1 MQDRLDILRG
11 ELERLFSTANLKELC
26 ADHLGVDPAAAG
38 LADESKAVFARRIIE
53 WCERNKAVE
62 ALADAMMLTK
72 KGMVDPRV
80 KQIYQDRFHRGAP
93 VTGEIP
99 GFGLGELIGEDGV
112 GAVFACTAEGTEAAG
127 AARHAVWIIH
137 GEHALDTTAVQRFL
151 TQLRV
156 LQRIDNES
164 IQQVERVGLLA
175 DGRPFAVIRWIEGAT
190 LAALAPLPLTR
201 ALAVFAAVLE
211 ALDAV
216 HALGLI
222 HADLRPENV
231 LVRAAAEGA
240 GEDAPPHVVLLG
252 LGVDK
257 LFHQPEPPGPGGA
270 LLALGMVKNL
280 APELA
285 RGNPADIRSDIYGL
299 GALLFEAITGK
310 PVFPGRCP
318 ADVLAA
324 HLTKPP
330 PEASGQIETPIPGTI
345 DAMIGRLLA
354 KSPAQRPR
362 DIAEVRKELVEARRV
377 AEEAA
382 ARAAQTGTL
391 EDIETWADALIGNPG
406 DREVLEELFRETR
419 RCNAWGAAV
428 QVLEEAAAIA
438 DDVQI
443 GRRLLLAAA
452 DGATRHLKDFAR
464 AGEILSQ
471 LQEADP
477 GDEEIAEA
485 QLRLLRAEGRFETLI
500 EKLVAKAEAID
511 NDLARLGVI
520 REIAE
525 VYEKELKE
533 PGRAFDYY
541 LACLGAGIE
550 EELVERLER
559 LAVRSGR
566 LAELA
571 ASCAP
576 IVAAAEQSGDT
587 EGAIYLYRKLGG
599 WYLER
604 LDQPTHALTCFQKV
618 LDLAPADTAALEA
631 LADLYRGAQ
640 QWKELAEAL
649 IRLGEAERSPARGRD
664 RLAAAARV
672 QYERLSE
679 TDTAREIIEGVLA
692 EDPAH
697 AEAGNLAATIHEKS
711 GNWDKLAA
719 LLARKADGIAAGSE
733 QAAARVRLG
742 EIYEDRLSDLKSA
755 REQFVKARSADAR
768 NLDALKG
775 LERICARQS
784 DHAGLHEVLEQE
796 LELAVTPRQRVLLL
810 ERLAE
815 IDEEEFRDDA
825 RAIARHAE
833 IRKVDPAHKS
843 ALIVLTRLYRRSG
856 AFEELAGILEER
868 AGLTDDADEKREL
881 LHERAEVIRED
892 IGDAQRAAAAFA
904 ELASHG
910 AGDEA
915 LDALAR
921 TQAEAGD
928 FAAAD
933 GTLGRMAEA
942 ATAPERKI
950 ALMLRRA
957 TLQCDRLE
965 DRALAAGT
973 LRKARDLAPRDR
985 GLIAELARVY
995 QLQGNFSAT
1004 LGLLEEEL
1012 ELAEGSNARAEIYAR
1027 MGLVALGKL
1036 KDEDKAIGF
1045 FEHALAIDKS
1055 NLIAGDNVST
1065 LYRKRGDWA
1074 KALPIYELWAAS
1086 AGVLDDEKKIELFT
1100 QMGEAYDNLGRRDD
1114 ALASFRRAATLA
1126 SEPRLMRRLGEVA
1139 LGLGEHTLAREQLS
1153 RYLEAAAGTGIEPDE
1168 KVQVLVLLGR
1178 ACLAG
1183 GDAGEAAKLARQAT
1197 VMAPEDNP
1205 ARLLL
1210 AEVHEERGDFRG
1222 AVEARQRVLEA
1233 MGDGDPERLPL
1244 VRKTA
1249 SLLFEKLRDSDGAS
1263 RLLTE
1268 EIERH
1273 PEDRD
1278 VLGDLLKIY
1287 YAAKRYAD
1295 VVEVVLRIADLV
1307 DDPGQLARYYVTV
1320 AKIYR
1325 RELKQLDEA
1334 LTYFELA
1341 VEQDPSLSDAEEAL
1355 VEILSEREDW
1365 ERLEKHYK
1373 KAIARLPKDA
1383 LVEEKLELYRP
1394 LAGLLLEKLDR
1405 EQDGLMI
1412 TEVIAKLAPED
1423 VTWREKLA
1431 GLYGW
1436 RPEHAEKAVALHRSM
1451 LEANPAR
1458 VESFRGLYR
1467 IFSAQE
1473 EPDRTW
1479 CAASMLALLNQAS
1492 PDERKFYRDF
1502 QPEDVPQMQSRLK
1515 DEHWGRQLFH
1525 PELNQNISAIFSVVG
1540 KAISKAKAQPLDRFG
1555 LSAAGAVD
1563 PARDESDFCRFLNFA
1578 AGALGID
1585 PPPVHFHEGQ
1595 GGGFA
1600 LIESDPPALVVGKE
1614 AQKLKDRLGL
1624 AFALGQQLTVL
1635 KPGLFV
1641 HRLVSSGTELS
1652 AWLLASIKIFV
1663 PALPV
1668 PADLAGPVQERLSPI
1683 REALTN
1689 ADLEKL
1695 QGYVQSFVSTA
1706 ADVNLKRWARA
1717 IDRTGDRAGLLL
1729 AGDVAVAVRV
1739 LKPQIEDKAQLS
1751 SRLRDLTLFT
1761 ISDEHHLLRTRLGYA
1776 LKNG

>member
-11 ELERLFSTANLKELC
+11 ELERLFSAANLKELC
-26 ADHLGVDPAAAG
+26 TDHLGVDPAAAG
-38 LADESKAVFARRIIE
+38 LADESKAVFVRRLIE
-53 WCERNKAVE
+53 WCDGHAAVE
-62 ALADAMMLTK
+62 ALADAMLLTK
-72 KGMVDPRV
+72 KGMVDPRI
-80 KQIYQDRFHRGAP
+80 KQIYQDRYRHGAP
-93 VTGEIP
+93 APDAIP
-99 GFGLGELIGEDGV
+99 GWRLGELIGEDGV
-112 GAVFACTAEGTEAAG
+112 GAVWACTPADGAAG
-127 AARHAVWIIH
+127 SGARHAAWVIH
-137 GEHALDTTAVQRFL
+137 GEHALDAAAVQRFL
-151 TQLRV
+151 TQMRV
-156 LQRIDNES
+156 LQRVANEA
-164 IQQVERVGLLA
+164 IQPVTVAGLLP
-175 DGRPFAVIRWIEGAT
+175 DGRPYAVIRWIEGRT
-190 LAALAPLPLTR
+190 LAALAPLPVTR
-201 ALAVFAAVLE
+201 ALAIFSAVLE

-216 HALGLI
+216 HTLGLA

-231 LVRAAAEGA
+231 LVRDPGEGA
-240 GEDAPPHVVLLG
+240 AEDAPAGVVLLG

-257 LFHQPEPPGPGGA
+257 LFHKPEPPGPGGA
-270 LLALGMVKNL
+270 MLALGMVKNL
-280 APELA
+280 APEIA
-285 RGNPADIRSDIYGL
+285 RGTPADVRSDIYSL
-299 GALLFEAITGK
+299 GTLLFEAITGK
-310 PVFPGRCP
+310 PVFPGRFP

-324 HLTKPP
+324 HLTKAP
-330 PEASGQIETPIPGTI
+330 PEAGSQLEDPVPGSV
-345 DAMIGRLLA
+345 DKLIGRLLG
-354 KSPAQRPR
+354 KTPAQRPK
-362 DIAEVRKELVEARRV
+362 DIAEVRKDLAEARRA

-391 EDIETWADALIGNPG
+391 EDIETWADALIENPG
-406 DREVLEELFRETR
+406 DTEVLEELFRETK

-438 DDVQI
+438 DDVAV

-471 LQEADP
+471 LREANPDDP
-477 GDEEIAEA
+477 DIAEA
-485 QLRLLRAEGRFETLI
+485 MLRLLRAEGSFEKLI
-500 EKLVAKAEAID
+500 EKLVAKAEAIES
-511 NDLARLGVI
+511 DLERLGVI
-520 REIAE
+520 REIAD
-525 VYEKELKE
+525 VYENELKDA
-533 PGRAFDYY
+533 GKAFDYY

-550 EELVERLER
+550 EDLVDRLER
-559 LAVRSGR
+559 LALRAGR
-566 LAELA
+566 LEELA
-571 ASCAP
+571 AACAP
-576 IVAAAEQSGDT
+576 IVAAAEQGSDG

-604 LDQPTHALTCFQKV
+604 LDQPTYALTCFQKV
-618 LDLAPADTAALEA
+618 LELAPADTAALEA
-631 LADLYRGAQ
+631 MADLYRGAQ
-640 QWKELAEAL
+640 QWKELAEVL
-649 IRLGEAERSPARGRD
+649 VRLGESESSPARGRD

-672 QYERLSE
+672 YHDRLSE
-679 TDTAREIIEGVLA
+679 TDTAREILEGVLA

-697 AEAGNLAATIHEKS
+697 AEAGELLTAIHEKA
-711 GNWDKLAA
+711 GKWDQVAA
-719 LLARKADGIAAGSE
+719 MLVRKADGMAAGSE

-742 EIYEDRLSDLKSA
+742 EIFEDRLNDLKAA
-755 REQFVKARSADAR
+755 RENFEKARAADSK

-784 DHAGLHEVLEQE
+784 DHAGLHKVLEQE
-796 LELAVTPRQRVLLL
+796 LEIAVTPRQRVLLL

-825 RAIARHAE
+825 RAISRYLE
-833 IRKVDPAHKS
+833 IRRIDAAHKS
-843 ALIVLTRLYRRSG
+843 ALIVLTRLYRRGG
-856 AFEELAGILEER
+856 AFEDLVRILEER
-868 AGLTDDADEKREL
+868 AGLTEDAEEKREL

-892 IGDAQRAAAAFA
+892 IGDAQRAARAFG
-904 ELASHG
+904 ELASLG
-910 AGDEA
+910 AGDDALEA
-915 LDALAR
+915 LAHSQED
-921 TQAEAGD
+921 AGD
-928 FAAAD
+928 FTAADETLGKMVEAAA
-933 GTLGRMAEA
+933 
-942 ATAPERKI
+942 APERRI
-950 ALMLRRA
+950 ALMLRRSR
-957 TLQCDRLE
+957 LQYDRLG
-965 DRALAAGT
+965 DLSLAAGT

-985 GLIAELARVY
+985 SLIDELARVY
-995 QLQGNFSAT
+995 QLQGNFSAA
-1004 LGLLEEEL
+1004 LVLLEEEL
-1012 ELAEGSNARAEIYAR
+1012 ELAEGSNARAEIYGR
-1027 MGLVALGKL
+1027 MGVLALESL
-1036 KDEDKAIGF
+1036 KDEEKAISC

-1055 NLIAGDNVST
+1055 NLVAGDNVST

-1086 AGVLDDEKKIELFT
+1086 AGVLDDEKKLELFT

-1114 ALASFRRAATLA
+1114 ALASFRKAATLA

-1153 RYLEAAAGTGIEPDE
+1153 RYLEAAGTGIDLGE
-1168 KVQVLVLLGR
+1168 KVSALVLLGR

-1183 GDAGEAAKLARQAT
+1183 GDANEAAKLARQAT
-1197 VMAPEDNP
+1197 VMAPDDNP

-1233 MGDGDPERLPL
+1233 MGNDDPGRLAL

-1249 SLLFEKLRDSDGAS
+1249 SLMFEKLRDSDGAS
-1263 RLLTE
+1263 RLLNQ

-1278 VLGDLLKIY
+1278 ILGDLLKIY

-1307 DDPGQLARYYVTV
+1307 DDAGQLARYYVTV

-1341 VEQDPSLSDAEEAL
+1341 IEQDPSLADAEEAL
-1355 VEILSEREDW
+1355 VEILTEREDW
-1365 ERLEKHYK
+1365 DKLEKHYK
-1373 KAIARLPKDA
+1373 RAIARLPKDA
-1383 LVEEKLELYRP
+1383 LTEEKLELYKP
-1394 LAGLLLEKLDR
+1394 LAGILLEKLDR
-1405 EQDGLMI
+1405 EKDGIMI
-1412 TEVIAKLAPED
+1412 TEVIAKLDPED
-1423 VTWREKLA
+1423 ATWREKLA

-1436 RPEHAEKAVALHRSM
+1436 RPEYAEKAVALHRSM

-1458 VESFRGLYR
+1458 VESFRSLYR

-1492 PDERKFYRDF
+1492 PEERKFYRDF

-1540 KAISKAKAQPLDRFG
+1540 KAVARAKAQPLAKFG
-1555 LSAAGAVD
+1555 LSAGGAVD
-1563 PARDESDFCRFLNFA
+1563 PGKDDSDFCRFLNFA
-1578 AGALGID
+1578 AGALGIE

-1600 LIESDPPALVVGKE
+1600 LIESDPPVLVVGKD
-1614 AQKLKDRLGL
+1614 AQKLKDRMGL
-1624 AFALGQQLTVL
+1624 AFGLGQQLTLL

-1641 HRLVSSGTELS
+1641 NRLISSGTELS

-1668 PADLAGPVQERLSPI
+1668 PSDLAGPVQERLSPI
-1683 REALTN
+1683 RDALST

-1695 QGYVQSFVSTA
+1695 QGYVQTFVSTA

-1717 IDRTGDRAGLLL
+1717 VDRTGDRAGLLL
-1729 AGDVAVAVRV
+1729 AGDVAVAVRL
-1739 LKPQIEDKAQLS
+1739 LKEQIGDKAQLS
-1751 SRLRDLTLFT
+1751 SRLKDLTLFAV
-1761 ISDEHHLLRTRLGYA
+1761 SDEHHALRTRLGYA